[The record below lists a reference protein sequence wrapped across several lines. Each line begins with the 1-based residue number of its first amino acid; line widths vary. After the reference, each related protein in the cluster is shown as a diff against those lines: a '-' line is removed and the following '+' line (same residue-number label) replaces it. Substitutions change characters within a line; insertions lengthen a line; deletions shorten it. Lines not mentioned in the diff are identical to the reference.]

1 MKHDEHDVCHHRNSG
16 TRHNVRVVRRTTTPK
31 RGAATSPRVK
41 SPRAKSPRV
50 KSQRRSHAA
59 DLTRPTPRSERLVPR
74 TIGRIALL
82 IGALVVIGSFANS
95 FLVLPVQSW
104 FGQRTEIED
113 RQEELDVLRAATDR
127 LQQEVD
133 RLNTPAGVEDA
144 ARDELGFVMVGEDR
158 RTVVGTPQAPLDL
171 PRGWPYDVVDQIVTT
186 RQAEAVIPAP

>member
-1 MKHDEHDVCHHRNSG
+1 VA
-16 TRHNVRVVRRTTTPK
+16 RRTTTPK
-31 RGAATSPRVK
+31 RGANTTS
-41 SPRAKSPRV
+41 RAKSSRA
-50 KSQRRSHAA
+50 KSSRAKTSRASRAA
-59 DLTRPTPRSERLVPR
+59 DLTRPTPRAERLIPR
-74 TIGRIALL
+74 TIGRVALL

-113 RQEELDVLRAATDR
+113 RQEELDVLRGATDR

-144 ARDELGFVMVGEDR
+144 AREELGFVMVGEDR

-171 PRGWPYDVVDQIVTT
+171 PRGWPYDVVDQIVTS
-186 RQAEAVIPAP
+186 RQAEAVIPEP

>member
-1 MKHDEHDVCHHRNSG
+1 M
-16 TRHNVRVVRRTTTPK
+16 VRRTTTPK
-31 RGAATSPRVK
+31 RGAK
-41 SPRAKSPRV
+41 KSPRV
-50 KSQRRSHAA
+50 TSSRPKAARKTSSRSRRAA

-74 TIGRIALL
+74 TLGRIALL

-186 RQAEAVIPAP
+186 RQAEAVIPGP

>member
-1 MKHDEHDVCHHRNSG
+1 MTSSRPKAARKTSS
-16 TRHNVRVVRRTTTPK
+16 RSRR
-31 RGAATSPRVK
+31 
-41 SPRAKSPRV
+41 
-50 KSQRRSHAA
+50 AA

-74 TIGRIALL
+74 TLGRIALL

-186 RQAEAVIPAP
+186 RQAEAVIPGP

>member
-1 MKHDEHDVCHHRNSG
+1 MKHDEHDVCHHQNSG

-31 RGAATSPRVK
+31 RGA
-41 SPRAKSPRV
+41 AKSPRV